1 MSWATLRSRSLEHP
15 RRSRRRHALRRRH
28 RPPARGGW
36 TSPGNGCIASTR
48 PRAPT
53 APGSL
58 AGMSLQVSGVASAAS
73 FGGSGERAPPAVQ
86 RAALEQARSHG
97 SSCTLRDLGCHH
109 PLASSR
115 TMMQPVRLQQVQ
127 PKSAATRADATTR
140 PCVELAYSQGWNNAL
155 YQVCSPGPGPCRRG
169 PARARGP
176 AITLGVYAHVIR
188 SAEAAAADI
197 FADAVNA
204 GSGRPPTLPPACRLA
219 ATQSR
224 SPSGT
229 GHRCRR
235 ARPGERRY
243 ADASGVGL
251 WSLAGCSS
259 CLL

>member
-1 MSWATLRSRSLEHP
+1 MSWATSRLRSLDHP

-36 TSPGNGCIASTR
+36 TSPGNGGIASTQ

-115 TMMQPVRLQQVQ
+115 TMTQPARLQQVQ

-140 PCVELAYSQGWNNAL
+140 PCVELAYSQGCNNAL
-155 YQVCSPGPGPCRRG
+155 PVCSPGSRSMSSRPGSGTRTG
-169 PARARGP
+169 HHARGLRSRDPLSRGCRGGHFRRCGQCGFGEATRTSARMP
-176 AITLGVYAHVIR
+176 AGGNPIPLPFRNGAQV
-188 SAEAAAADI
+188 SPGQ
-197 FADAVNA
+197 A
-204 GSGRPPTLPPACRLA
+204 G
-219 ATQSR
+219 
-224 SPSGT
+224 
-229 GHRCRR
+229 
-235 ARPGERRY
+235 
-243 ADASGVGL
+243 
-251 WSLAGCSS
+251 
-259 CLL
+259 